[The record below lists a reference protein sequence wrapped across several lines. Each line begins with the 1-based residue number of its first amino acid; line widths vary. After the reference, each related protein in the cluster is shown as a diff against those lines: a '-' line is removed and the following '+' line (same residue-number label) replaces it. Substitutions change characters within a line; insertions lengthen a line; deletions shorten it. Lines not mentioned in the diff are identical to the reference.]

1 MARAAYAD
9 ADVFIFDD
17 PLSALDPE
25 VAEKV
30 FDECIIGML
39 KGKTRVLITNQL
51 QCLARCDSIVA
62 LGNGGRVLEQGTFDH
77 LINSNGEVSRLLKGV
92 ASSKRNL
99 KEEPSA
105 SDGATVQSHAK

>member
-62 LGNGGRVLEQGTFDH
+62 LGNGGECSSRAH
-77 LINSNGEVSRLLKGV
+77 LI
-92 ASSKRNL
+92 
-99 KEEPSA
+99 
-105 SDGATVQSHAK
+105 T

>member
-1 MARAAYAD
+1 M
-9 ADVFIFDD
+9 
-17 PLSALDPE
+17 
-25 VAEKV
+25 
-30 FDECIIGML
+30 
-39 KGKTRVLITNQL
+39 
-51 QCLARCDSIVA
+51 
-62 LGNGGRVLEQGTFDH
+62 LEQGTFDH